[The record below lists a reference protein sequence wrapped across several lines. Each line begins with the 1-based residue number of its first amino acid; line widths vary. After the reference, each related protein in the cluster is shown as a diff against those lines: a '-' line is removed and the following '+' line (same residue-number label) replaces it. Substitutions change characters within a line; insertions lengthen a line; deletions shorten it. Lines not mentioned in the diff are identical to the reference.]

1 MELLEPR
8 TRARRYSWVTERSA
22 RSGQPQAPPDP
33 KYRDLVLTET
43 RMHAERVTK
52 ARRRR
57 ATRRIRLGRPSSI
70 RSRPTDPPGRASWRR
85 DQAAASRSGG
95 GRCDASE
102 AALDLPSPN
111 RRGGSTRDKPA
122 LMQAWQQPRPVMT
135 SPAPSG
141 LKTGFHF
148 LCPRRYMTISER

>member
-33 KYRDLVLTET
+33 KYRDLVLTEK

-70 RSRPTDPPGRASWRR
+70 RSRPTDRISLA
-85 DQAAASRSGG
+85 
-95 GRCDASE
+95 E
-102 AALDLPSPN
+102 A
-111 RRGGSTRDKPA
+111 G
-122 LMQAWQQPRPVMT
+122 
-135 SPAPSG
+135 
-141 LKTGFHF
+141 
-148 LCPRRYMTISER
+148 SERWSAKGSADSPLVVEKMPR